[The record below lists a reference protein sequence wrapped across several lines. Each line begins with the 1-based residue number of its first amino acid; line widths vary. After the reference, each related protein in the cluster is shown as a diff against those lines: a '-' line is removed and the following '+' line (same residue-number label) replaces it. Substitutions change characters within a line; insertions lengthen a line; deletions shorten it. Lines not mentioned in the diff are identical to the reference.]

1 MWSSLA
7 LIQAPA
13 ALLSKESAT
22 SGPAQSKM
30 TLVRFT
36 LFSLLS
42 WRTKGCLRMSSIKKR
57 EKKTPDCCSAQ
68 SMNVV
73 FVLWES
79 SQRFQRD
86 QTASKNMPLS
96 GLICSPVGFRVTLQT
111 LQEVYSVWSA
121 CGNQPESS
129 LKWDTASVSNP
140 NTITHLPNF
149 CLHTHTYTAA

>member
-1 MWSSLA
+1 MCVVNTDSFRDDSNVIEFGSDPSTSCSSVQRISNIRPGTVEDDTRSFHLVF
-7 LIQAPA
+7 I
-13 ALLSKESAT
+13 
-22 SGPAQSKM
+22 AQLEDK
-30 TLVRFT
+30 
-36 LFSLLS
+36 
-42 WRTKGCLRMSSIKKR
+42 RMFMDELHQKKR
-57 EKKTPDCCSAQ
+57 KKKKNPDCCSAQ

-129 LKWDTASVSNP
+129 LK
-140 NTITHLPNF
+140 
-149 CLHTHTYTAA
+149 